1 MGRCMTGKT
10 DFPQFWIIRA
20 MRKSILLV
28 ALGAALPAP
37 AQTADLDTKPT
48 KPAKPPDPVSTVQFS
63 DDVSKFLGQELSA
76 HLADVRPAPGHD
88 LFGLDPAPERVLGVP
103 TSVAFSW
110 GTFLRALASY
120 LELFADRTLAGRDLP
135 QVIGKAGLIEARR
148 GGKAFAQ
155 MDPGLALRGVGAD
168 RNARALWRSLTRRGQ
183 EKW

>member
-10 DFPQFWIIRA
+10 DFTQFWIMRA

-103 TSVAFSW
+103 TSGEFSW

-120 LELFADRTLAGRDLP
+120 AELSGDRTLAGRDLP
-135 QVIGKAGLIEARR
+135 QVIGKEGLIQRHG
-148 GGKAFAQ
+148 GGKELCPNDAR
-155 MDPGLALRGVGAD
+155 PG
-168 RNARALWRSLTRRGQ
+168 TR
-183 EKW
+183 